1 MFITSRN
8 TTGLVKVTDEL
19 REELADSLGD
29 SVPVSG
35 FGECNV
41 GSVNSVARLAAM
53 AQREMGTV
61 DVWINNA
68 GYSGTFQAW
77 PLPIPPALPAHNSMQ
92 QAPGL
97 DVSCQKILVV
107 LEGFNLL

>member
-1 MFITSRN
+1 MFVTSRN

-77 PLPIPPALPAHNSMQ
+77 PLPNCPAPPAHSSTK
-92 QAPGL
+92 QALGL
-97 DVSCQKILVV
+97 DASCQKLLVTFY
-107 LEGFNLL
+107 ECSLL